1 MVHGMAAR
9 AGGWFRCGVG
19 RWTRLSWACAVI
31 VAAWIAASP
40 ATAHEMAAPG
50 FRALPAVDPLPG
62 DDAACRQ
69 VDAWM
74 VSTRRLPG
82 ICRLPTAADLAVER
96 CVDADRGRWERS
108 DLERLLD
115 DASRPLL
122 VFIHGNRYESGE
134 AKSQGVLLARHCTA
148 GCPGGCR
155 PRVVIF
161 SWPSAQQGILLK
173 DGRAKYDRAHADGH
187 YLAWFLGRV
196 APERPVA
203 IVGYSFGALITLE
216 ALEDLVAAERA
227 GRADILPWTR
237 RTGRTHLVF
246 VAPAVRCDALA
257 PRGPYAETLACFDRL
272 TLVINSRDDALKFFP
287 WLDRDLRVDA
297 LGKVGMPRRWA
308 GGAEFV
314 ATDAA
319 NVVGKQHGLPLYL
332 SSPSLSRRIAHGAL
346 ESLAP

>member
-1 MVHGMAAR
+1 M
-9 AGGWFRCGVG
+9 
-19 RWTRLSWACAVI
+19 
-31 VAAWIAASP
+31 VAALVGIRPLA
-40 ATAHEMAAPG
+40 AHEMPPPG
-50 FRALPAVDPLPG
+50 SRALRAVDPLPG
-62 DDAACRQ
+62 DDDACRS
-69 VDAWM
+69 VDAWS

-82 ICRLPTAADLAVER
+82 ICRLPEAAEFAVER
-96 CVDADRGRWERS
+96 CIDPDCGRWERS
-108 DLERLLD
+108 DLASLFD
-115 DASRPLL
+115 DPSRPLL
-122 VFIHGNRYESGE
+122 IFIHGNRYEAGE
-134 AKSQGVLLARHCTA
+134 AKGQGVLLARHCTA

-187 YLAWFLGRV
+187 YLAWFLGQV

-216 ALEDLVAAERA
+216 ALEDLVAAERS
-227 GRADILPWTR
+227 GRTDILPWTR
-237 RTGRTHLVF
+237 RSGRTHLVF

-287 WLDRDLRVDA
+287 WLDRDVRADA

-308 GGAEFV
+308 GAAEFT

-319 NVVGKQHGLPLYL
+319 TFVGKNHGLPLYL
-332 SSPSLSRRIAHGAL
+332 ASPALSRRIATGAL
-346 ESLAP
+346 EALVP

>member
-1 MVHGMAAR
+1 M
-9 AGGWFRCGVG
+9 
-19 RWTRLSWACAVI
+19 
-31 VAAWIAASP
+31 VAALLAGRP
-40 ATAHEMAAPG
+40 TTAHEMPSPG
-50 FRALPAVDPLPG
+50 SRALQTVDPLPG
-62 DDAACRQ
+62 DDEACRG
-69 VDAWM
+69 VDAWS

-82 ICRLPTAADLAVER
+82 ICRMPAAAELAVER
-96 CVDADRGRWERS
+96 CVDPDCGRWERS
-108 DLERLLD
+108 DLASLLGD
-115 DASRPLL
+115 PSRPLL
-122 VFIHGNRYESGE
+122 IFIHGNRYEAGE
-134 AKSQGVLLARHCTA
+134 AKGQGVLLARHCTA

-161 SWPSAQQGILLK
+161 SWPSTQQGILLK

-187 YLAWFLGRV
+187 YLAWFLGQV

-216 ALEDLVAAERA
+216 ALEDLVAAERS
-227 GRADILPWTR
+227 GRTDVLPWTR
-237 RTGRTHLVF
+237 RPGRTHLVF

-287 WLDRDLRVDA
+287 WLDRDVRADA

-308 GGAEFV
+308 AGVEFT

-319 NVVGKQHGLPLYL
+319 TVVGKNHGLPLYL
-332 SSPSLSRRIAHGAL
+332 ASPALSRRIATGAL
-346 ESLAP
+346 EALVP

>member
-1 MVHGMAAR
+1 MAAR
-9 AGGWFRCGVG
+9 GSSSRIRFDVRAARVLCVCAAVGVALFT
-19 RWTRLSWACAVI
+19 TRST
-31 VAAWIAASP
+31 P
-40 ATAHEMAAPG
+40 AHEMAAPG
-50 FRALPAVDPLPG
+50 SQALRKVDPMPG
-62 DDAACRQ
+62 DDAACRG
-69 VDAWM
+69 VDVWA

-82 ICRLPTAADLAVER
+82 VCRLPAAADLAVER
-96 CVDADRGRWERS
+96 CVDPDCGRWERA
-108 DLERLLD
+108 DLDSLLAD
-115 DASRPLL
+115 PSRPLL

-134 AKSQGVLLARHCTA
+134 AKGQGVLLARHCTA

-161 SWPSAQQGILLK
+161 SWPSGQQGILLK
-173 DGRAKYDRAHADGH
+173 DGRAKYDRAYADGH
-187 YLAWFLGRV
+187 YLAWLLGRV

-227 GRADILPWTR
+227 GRADVMPWTR
-237 RTGRTHLVF
+237 RSGRTHLVF

-287 WLDRDLRVDA
+287 WIDRDIRADA

-308 GGAEFV
+308 GSAEFF

-319 NVVGKQHGLPLYL
+319 NIVGKQHGLPLYL
-332 SSPSLSRRIAHGAL
+332 SSPALSRRIATGAL
-346 ESLAP
+346 DALAP